1 MGLNWFGVVF
11 NGWELLVLL
20 RYLGERG
27 CLSGLRIILLWGGI
41 LLMGIIRIGLVIC
54 EGLDIDM
61 RVLVRLKNIM
71 ERGRIQDSYR
81 VRFT

>member
-1 MGLNWFGVVF
+1 MFF

-27 CLSGLRIILLWGGI
+27 YLSGLRIILLCGGI

-54 EGLDIDM
+54 EGLYSLVSIEMDI
-61 RVLVRLKNIM
+61 
-71 ERGRIQDSYR
+71 ES
-81 VRFT
+81 